1 MTRPSVRR
9 DLLPLGL
16 RRLWLSPAGASALV
30 VITVMT
36 VWRSMLLGHGWF
48 SQNDFLVVSG
58 LDDAWSVQFTAGFA
72 PAAFVL
78 ANLVSDVAPLSWPVA
93 AAVVV
98 TAEAATVA
106 LLWVVLTRLLG
117 SRWLRVPIL
126 VVFAVG
132 PLTLWTTQWWTFAL
146 QFWPAALAVLTATY
160 AVLRGLQDRWRP
172 APVVAAVATAVALG
186 FNERW
191 VLLPILL
198 LGLSLAIHPATTAR
212 GRIAAVLRGLGGTW
226 VLQLLVI
233 GGYLSLRSVVAPLDL
248 GRLQPPG
255 QLITAYARHVGAELL
270 GGPWGTGVTTHA
282 YLVPETWT
290 VGAGVLTVLALVA
303 LCLQHGGV
311 SARVSVA
318 TLVVYVAASV
328 GVLVLL
334 RQGSLASSLDL
345 IHRFGADFAVA
356 FAVLLAG
363 ALRET
368 TIRLPAAV
376 HRWVSVPAEAA
387 LAGVLSVAFLAST
400 WVSTEPLA
408 VGLYHQD
415 DRQFVANARADLR
428 ADPQAVILDAGV
440 PAGVVSPWFGPAAA
454 ASTVL
459 RSAPEKPV
467 FDLPSQRL
475 RMVDPT
481 GHLVPVVLGGAVEAK
496 TTDNAACPYPVRFEG
511 LAVPMAGR
519 IPQGRWVL
527 RLGYY
532 TSQDSVAVVDV
543 AGTQILVPVRTG
555 LNATDVVV
563 TGSFDEFRMS
573 LQHPSA
579 TLCLATATVG
589 VPTPGVR
596 TG

>member
-1 MTRPSVRR
+1 MTRPSTRR
-9 DLLPLGL
+9 APDHLGL
-16 RRLWLSPAGASALV
+16 RQLWLSPAGASALV

-36 VWRSMLLGHGWF
+36 VWRSVLLGHGWF
-48 SQNDFLVVSG
+48 GQNDFLVVSD
-58 LDDAWSVQFTAGFA
+58 LDGPWSVQFTAGFA
-72 PAAFVL
+72 PAAFLL
-78 ANLVSDVAPLSWPVA
+78 ANLVSDLAPLSWPVA

-98 TAEAATVA
+98 ALEAASTA

-117 SRWLRVPIL
+117 GRWLRVPIL

-160 AVLRGLQDRWRP
+160 AVLRGVQDRWRP
-172 APVVAAVATAVALG
+172 APVVAAVATACALG

-191 VLLPILL
+191 VLIPIVL
-198 LGLSLAIHPATTAR
+198 LGAALATHPAATGR
-212 GRIAAVLRGLGGTW
+212 GRIGAVLRQLAGTW
-226 VLQLLVI
+226 TLQLLVI
-233 GGYLSLRSVVAPLDL
+233 GAYISLRSVVAPLGL

-255 QLITAYARHVGAELL
+255 ELITAYARHVGAELL

-282 YLVPETWT
+282 YLVPDTWT
-290 VGAGVLTVLALVA
+290 VGAGVLALVALVA

-311 SARVSVA
+311 SARAGVA
-318 TLVVYVAASV
+318 ALVVYVAASV

-345 IHRFGADFAVA
+345 IHRFGADFALA

-368 TIRLPAAV
+368 TVRLPAAI
-376 HRWVSVPAEAA
+376 HRWASAPAEAV

-408 VGLYHQD
+408 TGLYHQD

-440 PAGVVSPWFGPAAA
+440 PAGVVSPWFGSAAK

-459 RSAPEKPV
+459 RTAPEKPV

-475 RMVDPT
+475 RMVDAS
-481 GHLVPVVLGGAVEAK
+481 GHLVPVVLEGAVEAK

-511 LAVPMAGR
+511 VDVPMAGR
-519 IPQGRWVL
+519 IPQGRWVV

-543 AGTQILVPVRTG
+543 AGTQVLVPVRSG

-589 VPTPGVR
+589 VPTPGAR